1 VKAIAFAKLLRKDL
15 EVAAEFSFLADSGAV
30 LERLHFTGH
39 VQVEYI
45 NVSSERIFGCDD
57 GTFRTSNINKVVKK
71 ASAVNII
78 HAVMW
83 IRIPEFGSGYRSGST
98 ISSESGYGSKMLNY

>member
-39 VQVEYI
+39 VQVHKCYFSVNGI
-45 NVSSERIFGCDD
+45 WMRSR
-57 GTFRTSNINKVVKK
+57 NI
-71 ASAVNII
+71 
-78 HAVMW
+78 
-83 IRIPEFGSGYRSGST
+83 
-98 ISSESGYGSKMLNY
+98 LDQ

>member
-1 VKAIAFAKLLRKDL
+1 MLNTVQKIQKILLLIAEARERAVKAIAFAKLLRKDL

-45 NVSSERIFGCDD
+45 NVSSERIFGCDH
-57 GTFRTSNINKVVKK
+57 GTFQ
-71 ASAVNII
+71 ASSV
-78 HAVMW
+78 
-83 IRIPEFGSGYRSGST
+83 PDP
-98 ISSESGYGSKMLNY
+98 

>member
-1 VKAIAFAKLLRKDL
+1 VADEAVLNRYSTKNKKSQKTLLLTAEARERAVKAIAFAKLLRKDL

-45 NVSSERIFGCDD
+45 NVSSERIFGCGP
-57 GTFRTSNINKVVKK
+57 GTFRTSNINKVAK
-71 ASAVNII
+71 NTNFW
-78 HAVMW
+78 M
-83 IRIPEFGSGYRSGST
+83 
-98 ISSESGYGSKMLNY
+98 